1 MSSSSDGLPFL
12 SLLLQNLCHFYTQTA
27 EGQGIWGRSKKSCLH
42 ADYTSIKVKTKR
54 KICPGQAVTHKPI
67 DGAWTGLRAAQHEIA
82 KGIMMCGHYPEG
94 EEGKG
99 VSGRGELVFRCCAQR
114 RDMGVQVRES
124 SKALEISAL

>member
-1 MSSSSDGLPFL
+1 M
-12 SLLLQNLCHFYTQTA
+12 
-27 EGQGIWGRSKKSCLH
+27 
-42 ADYTSIKVKTKR
+42 KTKR